1 MDKTDIRYLVYILG
15 VFLWKHT
22 YFFLFNLCLIIL
34 LMDLEILYHNIS
46 LNYVYILHLGIFEAK
61 EI

>member
-1 MDKTDIRYLVYILG
+1 METYI
-15 VFLWKHT
+15 
-22 YFFLFNLCLIIL
+22 FFLFNLCLIIL

-46 LNYVYILHLGIFEAK
+46 LNYVHILHLGIFEAK